1 MHRFGGKLRTLRA
14 RRKLSQRQLGH
25 MLGVGGTH
33 IGKLERS
40 EKTPNVALLLK
51 IADLFGVSLDQLAR
65 DDLEL
70 D

>member
-1 MHRFGGKLRTLRA
+1 MKRFGEKLQTLRTQ
-14 RRKLSQRQLGH
+14 RKLSQRQLGH
-25 MLGVGGTH
+25 LLGVSGTH